1 MFLFPV
7 ENMEDFFQVYNYIHS
22 DQNRGEFSKDF
33 KTVKKIWAP
42 VHNIQEF
49 SHSLSLLI

>member
-22 DQNRGEFSKDF
+22 DQNRGEFRERLKDSQ
-33 KTVKKIWAP
+33 KD
-42 VHNIQEF
+42 
-49 SHSLSLLI
+49 LSPSP